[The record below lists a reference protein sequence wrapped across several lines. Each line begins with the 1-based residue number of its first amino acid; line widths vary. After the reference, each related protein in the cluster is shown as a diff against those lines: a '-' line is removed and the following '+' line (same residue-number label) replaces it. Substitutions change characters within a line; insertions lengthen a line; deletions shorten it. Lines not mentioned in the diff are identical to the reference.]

1 MALKPVPPEA
11 ERVAKAILD
20 AAYEVHSEVGPGCLE
35 RVYAVCLEKV
45 LRDQGHRVLR
55 ELYLPIRFRGLRLEE
70 GYRLDLL
77 VDDLVIVE
85 AKAVEALTQRHV
97 AQTITYLR
105 LADKPLAWLFN
116 FAEPHLRDGDPR
128 VVHPD
133 YVTLPASWQ
142 KSA

>member
-1 MALKPVPPEA
+1 MSLKPVPVEA

-20 AAYEVHSEVGPGCLE
+20 AAYEVHTEVGPGCLE
-35 RVYAVCLEKV
+35 RVYSACLEKV
-45 LRDQGHRVLR
+45 LQDGGHRVLR
-55 ELYLPIRFRGLRLEE
+55 EVYFPVRFRGLELDE

-85 AKAVEALTQRHV
+85 VKAVEALTPRHV

-105 LADKPLAWLFN
+105 LSNMPLGWLLN
-116 FAEPHLRDGDPR
+116 FAEPHLRDGDQR

-133 YVTLPASWQ
+133 YVVLPASWQ
-142 KSA
+142 NRS